1 MLTNASKKN
10 GQELSYFSP
19 RWERV
24 VLELA
29 RETYKLEMTDFDES
43 DENCGLAQM
52 FELSDQLE
60 ESASHIEEHHAEIPA
75 EIPEEEN
82 YGEISFT
89 MKFDLE
95 ATSKSGENRLL
106 INVAECRHIPRHPLV
121 SHPYVKGQVIFSLVL
136 FNFKI

>member
-1 MLTNASKKN
+1 M
-10 GQELSYFSP
+10 
-19 RWERV
+19 
-24 VLELA
+24 LELA
-29 RETYKLEMTDFDES
+29 RETYKLEMTDFEES
-43 DENCGLAQM
+43 DEKCGLAQM

-89 MKFDLE
+89 MRFDLE

-121 SHPYVKGQVIFSLVL
+121 SHPYVKGQVIFSLVSVQL
-136 FNFKI
+136 QI